1 MKGSYIS
8 KADVVV
14 WGKVGG
20 LLMKL
25 RFKVPDL
32 GLGVVVHT
40 FHPREQR
47 QEDPSEL

>member
-1 MKGSYIS
+1 MKGSHVTE
-8 KADVVV
+8 ADVVV

-32 GLGVVVHT
+32 RLGVVVHT
-40 FHPREQR
+40 FHPSNREA
-47 QEDPSEL
+47 ETGGSL